1 MSHFCLL
8 DRKTLRIQREGTF
21 KIYSRPFSLGVSTNR
36 DSIVYDFNR
45 QSLEGRVR
53 QFCDDYNAD
62 MERYQQRGRPAD
74 IDTFVNYEK
83 IQWSSTLK
91 NHLRS
96 GVGAEFD
103 RAKIRTS
110 LYRPFTR
117 MSFYYDSV
125 LNDRPGHFQQL
136 IPNATTETENRVICV
151 NQTAEKSFG
160 CLVTNVIPNLV
171 MCGGFGAAT
180 QCFPYYVYNGDG
192 SKRRDNI
199 TDWALQQ
206 FRTQYLDELIS
217 KWDIFHYVYAVL
229 HHPQYREKYAANL
242 KRELPRMPFAPDFH
256 EFVEAGA
263 RLAEL
268 HIGYEIQPEYPLQR
282 VESKDEKL
290 NWRVERMRLSKDRTQ
305 IVYNNFLTLGGIPLE
320 VYEYWV
326 GNRSALE
333 WVIDQYRIINQ
344 ERSGI
349 INDPNRADD
358 PEYIVHLIGKV
369 IAVSLETVRTVK
381 SLPSFSVNS

>member
-1 MSHFCLL
+1 
-8 DRKTLRIQREGTF
+8 
-21 KIYSRPFSLGVSTNR
+21 
-36 DSIVYDFNR
+36 
-45 QSLEGRVR
+45 
-53 QFCDDYNAD
+53 
-62 MERYQQRGRPAD
+62 
-74 IDTFVNYEK
+74 
-83 IQWSSTLK
+83 
-91 NHLRS
+91 
-96 GVGAEFD
+96 
-103 RAKIRTS
+103 
-110 LYRPFTR
+110 
-117 MSFYYDSV
+117 
-125 LNDRPGHFQQL
+125 
-136 IPNATTETENRVICV
+136 
-151 NQTAEKSFG
+151 
-160 CLVTNVIPNLV
+160 
-171 MCGGFGAAT
+171 
-180 QCFPYYVYNGDG
+180 
-192 SKRRDNI
+192 
-199 TDWALQQ
+199 
-206 FRTQYLDELIS
+206 
-217 KWDIFHYVYAVL
+217 
-229 HHPQYREKYAANL
+229 
-242 KRELPRMPFAPDFH
+242 MPFAPDFH

-290 NWRVERMRLSKDRTQ
+290 NWRVERMILSKDRTQ

-320 VYEYWV
+320 VYEYCV

>member
-1 MSHFCLL
+1 
-8 DRKTLRIQREGTF
+8 
-21 KIYSRPFSLGVSTNR
+21 
-36 DSIVYDFNR
+36 
-45 QSLEGRVR
+45 
-53 QFCDDYNAD
+53 
-62 MERYQQRGRPAD
+62 
-74 IDTFVNYEK
+74 
-83 IQWSSTLK
+83 
-91 NHLRS
+91 
-96 GVGAEFD
+96 
-103 RAKIRTS
+103 
-110 LYRPFTR
+110 

-151 NQTAEKSFG
+151 NQTAGKSFG

-305 IVYNNFLTLGGIPLE
+305 IVYNNFLTLGASH
-320 VYEYWV
+320 W
-326 GNRSALE
+326 RSMNIAWATAQRLSGSLTSTGSSIKSAAE
-333 WVIDQYRIINQ
+333 SSTTLT
-344 ERSGI
+344 ERTTQSTLCI
-349 INDPNRADD
+349 SSAR
-358 PEYIVHLIGKV
+358 
-369 IAVSLETVRTVK
+369 
-381 SLPSFSVNS
+381 